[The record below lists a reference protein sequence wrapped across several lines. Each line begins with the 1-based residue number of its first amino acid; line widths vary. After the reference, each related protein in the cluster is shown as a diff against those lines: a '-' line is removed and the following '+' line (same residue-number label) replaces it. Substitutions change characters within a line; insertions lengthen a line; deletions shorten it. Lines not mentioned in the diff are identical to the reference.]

1 MDSHPRR
8 YAEGIAIFLYFLGS
22 AIVGIAI
29 VATIAFW
36 DPSDP
41 VVEGVFVE
49 STMPFYSGV
58 IDVFVILGYPFAVLI
73 AVENILTEQTDF
85 VEVGFAGGFILFG
98 GFLWQFS
105 WQFSSSLSI
114 AGYLT
119 LAVVFIAVG
128 IGLPLTHYWQEM

>member
-8 YAEGIAIFLYFLGS
+8 YAEGIAIFLYLLG
-22 AIVGIAI
+22 AATVGIAI

-85 VEVGFAGGFILFG
+85 AEVGFASGFIFFG
-98 GFLWQFS
+98 GFL